1 MCACV
6 NVQHTLRL
14 CAAVMDA
21 SECASMRLK
30 GNTLLI
36 LLFELTNQISLIWWF
51 IKFIFD
57 MNHATVDHKDCHGSE
72 RSSRYI
78 ASLVPGPNSAT
89 LSTTQLPRMRSKELC
104 NHVFCLSCTSV
115 DKNIETAEIRGYSLQ
130 KRYWNNV

>member
-1 MCACV
+1 MCKHEAKR
-6 NVQHTLRL
+6 QHT
-14 CAAVMDA
+14 
-21 SECASMRLK
+21 S
-30 GNTLLI
+30 NT

-72 RSSRYI
+72 RSSQYI

-89 LSTTQLPRMRSKELC
+89 LSTTQLPRMRSKELY